1 MASERQSE
9 ETQGLVLIKVEGL
22 RARVA
27 ADLAEQ
33 VMERLRAQGVRVERL
48 DERTE

>member
-27 ADLAEQ
+27 ADL
-33 VMERLRAQGVRVERL
+33 VDVVIERLKQQGCKVERVK
-48 DERTE
+48 EESA